1 MNTNSSMKIKGW
13 ELALIGMLTLA
24 AIALSLRPAII
35 GRAVSASGT
44 DAQMTFQSP
53 VEAATALDQAAKSGN
68 ASTLVAVLGGQ
79 AKALITIGDADA
91 DKAAMQTFADK
102 YQQMNRWVAM
112 TDGSRVLYIG
122 ADNFAFP
129 VPLAKNSS
137 GQWYFDSVAGAE
149 EVRTRDIG
157 RNELLTIEAC
167 FSLSNAEEIYYASGG
182 DSPEYAQRVVST
194 AGKKNGLYWPASEGA
209 VPSPL
214 AYLDELPKSSVA
226 SLSPG
231 QPLVLD
237 GYVLRI
243 LTAQGDNALGQAQN
257 YIVNGKMTGGFAIL
271 ATPVKYAET
280 GIMTFMI
287 NREGVVYEGD
297 LGADTSEIAA
307 AMREYDPN
315 GNWSPVAQ

>member
-1 MNTNSSMKIKGW
+1 MNMNSSMKIKGW

-53 VEAATALDQAAKSGN
+53 AEAARALDQAAKSGN
-68 ASTLVAVLGGQ
+68 ANTLVAVLGGE
-79 AKALITIGDADA
+79 AKALITIGDADT
-91 DKAAMQTFADK
+91 DRAAMQTFADK
-102 YQQMNRWVAM
+102 YQQMNRWVVM

-167 FSLSNAEEIYYASGG
+167 FSLSNAEDIYYASGG

-194 AGKKNGLYWPASEGA
+194 AGKKDGLYWPASEGA
-209 VPSPL
+209 VPGPL
-214 AYLDELPKSSVA
+214 AYLEELPKSSVG

-243 LTAQGDNALGQAQN
+243 LTAQGDNAPGQAQN
-257 YIVNGKMTGGFAIL
+257 YIVNGKMTDGFAIL

-287 NREGVVYEGD
+287 NREGVVYERD